1 LNRTKFGVFS
11 IIALL
16 LISMSISLVAAQ
28 TAYTTQKTT
37 DVTVGSDGTFTA
49 TESDVGVSY
58 VIEGVPGATGSV
70 TASVYSGNPQASAII
85 PSGISLSHFIVITF
99 DMSASDFTQAT
110 ITISYSDGDVV
121 NIGQPYTV
129 YKYVADSDNYISLP
143 TTVDAAA
150 KTVTVTLTSIDD
162 PLLAIGG
169 ATAQP
174 SPTSTTTWIILAIAT
189 VVIIL
194 LAVFLVLR
202 WRRQ

>member
-1 LNRTKFGVFS
+1 MNTTKLGVFS
-11 IIALL
+11 IITLL
-16 LISMSISLVAAQ
+16 LLSMSISLVAAQ
-28 TAYTTQKTT
+28 YTTQKTT
-37 DVTVGSDGTFTA
+37 DVAIGSDGTFTA
-49 TESDVGVSY
+49 TESDIGVTY
-58 VIEGVPGATGSV
+58 MIEGAIGATGSV
-70 TASVYSGNPQASAII
+70 TASVYSGNPQASASI
-85 PSGISLSHFIVITF
+85 PSGISLSHFIVIIF

-110 ITISYSDGDVV
+110 ITIGYSDNDVV

>member
-1 LNRTKFGVFS
+1 MNTTKLGVFS

-16 LISMSISLVAAQ
+16 LLSMSISLVAAQ
-28 TAYTTQKTT
+28 YTTQKTT
-37 DVTVGSDGTFTA
+37 DVIIGSDGTFTA
-49 TESDVGVSY
+49 TESDIGVTY
-58 VIEGVPGATGSV
+58 MIEGASGATGSV
-70 TASVYSGNPQASAII
+70 TASVYSGNPQASASI

-169 ATAQP
+169 ATAQA
-174 SPTSTTTWIILAIAT
+174 STADMTTTWIIVTVAAI
-189 VVIIL
+189 VIVL
-194 LAVFLVLR
+194 LAVFLVIR